1 VFDPDSRYAD
11 VPDAVMRTA
20 DGREVS
26 YKRRRFLPQGGSQQ
40 LLVEVGVRE
49 GDRLDLLTYRTL
61 GDAVQWWRV
70 ADANDAMHPADLT
83 AEPGRALRVPMPQFP
98 GGFGS

>member
-1 VFDPDSRYAD
+1 MFDPDSRYAD
-11 VPDAVMRTA
+11 VEDAVMVAA

-26 YKRRRFLPQGGSQQ
+26 YKRRRFLPQGDSMQ
-40 LLVEVGVRE
+40 LLVELKVRE

-70 ADANDAMHPADLT
+70 ADANDAMHPQDLT
-83 AEPGRALRVPMPQFP
+83 AEPGRTLRVPMPQLP
-98 GGFGS
+98 GGFGR